1 MRGDRDETRQ
11 PAASQARRRLFVALR
26 FSASQQATLARTR
39 DAVLGRLR
47 AGRPALSANI
57 HLTLAFLGMLDS
69 TGEGRASDALRAA
82 ADSCGPVTLWL
93 GGLGAFEHRRGG
105 AVWRGIAREEGLL
118 DLRRALVRELA
129 RRDLP
134 VDEKPFVQHVTLV
147 RGARAKPD
155 GSAGGQP
162 GLQRVCA
169 EASLGLPVLE
179 TRHAGASFMWSHH
192 PEGGS
197 LTYTPI
203 LAAPLRGSE
212 RRA

>member
-1 MRGDRDETRQ
+1 MGDSKHQHGQ
-11 PAASQARRRLFVALR
+11 PSAGQTLKRIFIALC
-26 FSASQQATLARTR
+26 FSADEQAALARTR

-47 AGRPALSANI
+47 AGHPTPSANI

-69 TGEGRASDALRAA
+69 AGEGRASDALRAA

-93 GGLGAFEHRRGG
+93 GDLGAFEHRRGG
-105 AVWRGIAREEGLL
+105 VVWRGIAREEGLL
-118 DLRRALVRELA
+118 DLQRALVRKLA

-134 VDEKPFVQHVTLV
+134 VDEKPFVPHVTLV

-155 GSAGGQP
+155 GGVDGQS

>member
-1 MRGDRDETRQ
+1 MGDSKHQHGQ
-11 PAASQARRRLFVALR
+11 PSAGQTLKRIFIALC
-26 FSASQQATLARTR
+26 FSADEQAALARTR

-47 AGRPALSANI
+47 AGHPTPSANI
-57 HLTLAFLGMLDS
+57 HLTLAFPGMLDS
-69 TGEGRASDALRAA
+69 AGEGRASDALRAA

-93 GGLGAFEHRRGG
+93 GDLGAFEHRRGG
-105 AVWRGIAREEGLL
+105 VVWRGIAREEGLL
-118 DLRRALVRELA
+118 DLQRALVRKLA

-134 VDEKPFVQHVTLV
+134 VDEKPFVPHVTLV

-155 GSAGGQP
+155 GGVDGQS

-203 LAAPLRGSE
+203 LAAPLRGGE

>member
-1 MRGDRDETRQ
+1 MGDSKHQHGQ
-11 PAASQARRRLFVALR
+11 PSAGQTLKRIFIALC
-26 FSASQQATLARTR
+26 FSADEQAALARTR

-47 AGRPALSANI
+47 AGHPTPSANI

-69 TGEGRASDALRAA
+69 AGEGRASDALRAA

-93 GGLGAFEHRRGG
+93 GDLGAFEHRRGG
-105 AVWRGIAREEGLL
+105 VVWRGIAREEGLL
-118 DLRRALVRELA
+118 DLQRALVRKLA

-134 VDEKPFVQHVTLV
+134 VDEKPFVPHVTLV

-155 GSAGGQP
+155 GGADGQP

-179 TRHAGASFMWSHH
+179 TRHAGASLMWSHH

>member
-1 MRGDRDETRQ
+1 MGDSKHQHGQ
-11 PAASQARRRLFVALR
+11 PSAGQTLKRIFIALC
-26 FSASQQATLARTR
+26 FSADEQAALARTR

-47 AGRPALSANI
+47 AGHPTPSANI

-69 TGEGRASDALRAA
+69 AGEGRASDALRAA

-93 GGLGAFEHRRGG
+93 GDLGAFEHRRGG
-105 AVWRGIAREEGLL
+105 VVWRGIAREEGLL
-118 DLRRALVRELA
+118 DLRRALVRKLA

-134 VDEKPFVQHVTLV
+134 VDEKPFVPHVTLV

-155 GSAGGQP
+155 GGVDGQS